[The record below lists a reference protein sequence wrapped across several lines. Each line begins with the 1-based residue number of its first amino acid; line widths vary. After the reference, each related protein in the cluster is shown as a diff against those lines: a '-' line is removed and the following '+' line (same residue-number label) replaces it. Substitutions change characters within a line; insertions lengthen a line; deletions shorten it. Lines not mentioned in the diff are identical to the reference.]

1 MFSYNIFK
9 LDIIRFPLRCF
20 NRESSLEI
28 ALFSS
33 STLDSCK
40 DNGKRI
46 NDWLSNKETQEYLN
60 AVSHEYKCQIEYDC
74 TDAGIPAPGL
84 LYRIDVSGKD
94 LANGYAE
101 LQGYYIHPDL
111 FHDVCYWANKPY
123 AVKVSRLMNLINER
137 NRLLNQTLEQ
147 TIAQN
152 EIYGNIKKRLVL
164 HGCKVGKQL
173 KAKMNKLGITIEI
186 V

>member
-1 MFSYNIFK
+1 MSSQARTNPQ
-9 LDIIRFPLRCF
+9 PLS
-20 NRESSLEI
+20 SSLQDENFI
-28 ALFSS
+28 PNDHTFRKTTWNGLAVIKDELTGYYQASKA
-33 STLDSCK
+33 CK

-111 FHDVCYWANKPY
+111 FHDC
-123 AVKVSRLMNLINER
+123 SLCEFI
-137 NRLLNQTLEQ
+137 QTFSDNGNGLKGIQSSLEEKNFFLYGSY
-147 TIAQN
+147 QN
-152 EIYGNIKKRLVL
+152 ISGPL
-164 HGCKVGKQL
+164 
-173 KAKMNKLGITIEI
+173 
-186 V
+186 